1 MASVIILDTTT
12 QTPEIVSINIVNS
25 QDYQAQSIVAISNTQ
40 VFYSYRETNANTH
53 HLAIANFLEDTST
66 SWLNETSHKSIDEDS
81 TLGSISRLSHD
92 SATLW
97 HAVNLGTFVTY
108 FQFNSTDLTLL
119 GSKQDGD
126 NAITSSGLSME
137 VSQEV
142 V

>member
-1 MASVIILDTTT
+1 MASVIRLDT
-12 QTPEIVSINIVNS
+12 QTPPIVSIDIVNS

-53 HLAIANFLEDTST
+53 HLAIANFLEDTGTFS
-66 SWLNETSHKSIDEDS
+66 LNETYHKTIAEDS
-81 TLGSISRLSHD
+81 THGSISRLSHN

>member
-1 MASVIILDTTT
+1 MIRYDT
-12 QTPEIVSINIVNS
+12 QTPAIVSINIVNS
-25 QDYQAQSIVAISNTQ
+25 QGYQAQSIVAISNNQ
-40 VFYSYRETNANTH
+40 VFYSYRETGSGSDLH
-53 HLAIANFLEDTST
+53 HLAKADFSEDSGTYSLTETHHKTIAG
-66 SWLNETSHKSIDEDS
+66 DS

-92 SATLW
+92 DESLW

-137 VSQEV
+137 VYEEV